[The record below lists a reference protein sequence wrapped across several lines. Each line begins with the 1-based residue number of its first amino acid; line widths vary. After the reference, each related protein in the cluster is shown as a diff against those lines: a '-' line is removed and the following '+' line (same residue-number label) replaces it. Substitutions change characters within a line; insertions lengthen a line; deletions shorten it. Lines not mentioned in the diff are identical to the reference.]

1 MLLWCLVMK
10 THYWTVQNS
19 KKCIW
24 TNETGVNRAGQ
35 FMVVDTHSCSYRELH
50 DNSSVLYWE
59 TISLD
64 KVYGIAFWL
73 THYMTAKR
81 FSYKAL
87 CYFSKKSRVITLIY
101 SWFIVFTWQVFKFRF
116 EYNVCLP
123 EHCDVLSRKWY
134 RCLSEVYFEFWV
146 TFTSTLHQLV
156 IRAKKI
162 SVFSCSEVTQIKKTS
177 LVIFGTFYSGS
188 NTPW

>member
-1 MLLWCLVMK
+1 MAAPSCSNHYFVLIDFFKQLEAIERVGISFQERRMHMLLWLCLVMK

-64 KVYGIAFWL
+64 KVYGIAFWF

-81 FSYKAL
+81 FFYKAL

-116 EYNVCLP
+116 EYNV
-123 EHCDVLSRKWY
+123 Y
-134 RCLSEVYFEFWV
+134 IYQ
-146 TFTSTLHQLV
+146 STV
-156 IRAKKI
+156 M
-162 SVFSCSEVTQIKKTS
+162 C
-177 LVIFGTFYSGS
+177 
-188 NTPW
+188 